1 LVFPSEVG
9 TPVNAS
15 NLAREFRRLVART
28 GVPQIPIHGIRHTV
42 ASLAI
47 ASGQDIRTVSD
58 LLGHAR
64 TSITADI
71 YAHVL
76 PGRTTELAQAI
87 SDLVLRPVAAP
98 PAPPHSAEAL

>member
-1 LVFPSEVG
+1 LVFPSTVG
-9 TPVNAS
+9 TPVNAR
-15 NLAREFRRLVART
+15 NLDREYRKIVARA
-28 GVPQIPIHGIRHTV
+28 GVPHSPIHGIRHTV

-47 ASGQDIRTVSD
+47 ASGQGIRTVSD

-76 PGRTTELAQAI
+76 PYRKVELAQAI
-87 SDLVLRPVAAP
+87 SALVLPSSAP
-98 PAPPHSAEAL
+98 TEASG